1 MAFTK
6 TSANG
11 KAVYQESYT
20 LPASATIGYSTEIDF
35 FSFDPK
41 LANKNV
47 TVVLNASAV
56 SGTNLDISLHGA
68 WEKGGSKVTLVSDA
82 LVADITATGNNVD
95 ILDLNAYPMPYY
107 YIGWTADA
115 DESANTITLT
125 CIVDEDNV
133 SLTGNDVGGDG
144 TTGVGPDPSQWLV

>member
-11 KAVYQESYT
+11 KTVYQETYT
-20 LPASATIGYSTEIDF
+20 LPASATIAYSTEIDF
-35 FSFDPK
+35 LKFDAS

-47 TVVLNASAV
+47 AVILNASAV
-56 SGTNLDISLHGA
+56 SGTNLDISLHGT
-68 WEKGGSKVTLVSDA
+68 WEAGGSKVTLVSDA

-95 ILDLNAYPMPYY
+95 ILDLNTVPMPYY
-107 YIGWTADA
+107 YVGWTADA

-133 SLTGNDVGGDG
+133 GMVSADFGGIG
-144 TTGVGPDPSQWLV
+144 KDPSQ

>member
-11 KAVYQESYT
+11 KTVYQETYT

-35 FSFDPK
+35 LKFDAS

-47 TVVLNASAV
+47 AVILNASAV
-56 SGTNLDISLHGA
+56 SGTNLDISLHGT
-68 WEKGGSKVTLVSDA
+68 WEEGGSKVTLVSDA

-95 ILDLNAYPMPYY
+95 ILDLNTVPMPYY

-125 CIVDEDNV
+125 CIVDDDNIGMV
-133 SLTGNDVGGDG
+133 SGDIG
-144 TTGVGPDPSQWLV
+144 GVGKDPS

>member
-11 KAVYQESYT
+11 KTVYQETYT

-35 FSFDPK
+35 FSFNSE

-56 SGTNLDISLHGA
+56 SGTNLDISLHGT
-68 WEKGGSKVTLVSDA
+68 WEKGGSKVALVSDA

-95 ILDLNAYPMPYY
+95 ILDLNSYPMPYY
-107 YIGWTADA
+107 YVAWTADA

-133 SLTGNDVGGDG
+133 GMVSGDFGGIG
-144 TTGVGPDPSQWLV
+144 ADPS

>member
-11 KAVYQESYT
+11 KTVYQESYT
-20 LPASATIGYSTEIDF
+20 LPASATIGYSAEIDF
-35 FSFDPK
+35 LKFDSS
-41 LANKNV
+41 LANKKV
-47 TVVLNASAV
+47 AIVLNASAV
-56 SGTNLDISLHGA
+56 SGTNLDISLYGT
-68 WEKGGSKVTLVSDA
+68 WEAGGSKVTLVSDA

-115 DESANTITLT
+115 DESANTVTLT

-133 SLTGNDVGGDG
+133 GMVSGDFGGTASTSIG
-144 TTGVGPDPSQWLV
+144 ADPS

>member
-11 KAVYQESYT
+11 KTVYQETYT

-35 FSFDPK
+35 LNFDAS

-47 TVVLNASAV
+47 AVILNASAV
-56 SGTNLDISLHGA
+56 SGTNLDISLHGT
-68 WEKGGSKVTLVSDA
+68 WEAGGSKVTLVSDA

-95 ILDLNAYPMPYY
+95 ILDLNTVPMPYY
-107 YIGWTADA
+107 YVGWTADA

-133 SLTGNDVGGDG
+133 GMVSADFGGIG
-144 TTGVGPDPSQWLV
+144 KDPSQ

>member
-11 KAVYQESYT
+11 KTVYQETYT
-20 LPASATIGYSTEIDF
+20 LPESATIGYSTEIDF
-35 FSFDPK
+35 FSFNSE

-56 SGTNLDISLHGA
+56 SGTNLDISLHGT
-68 WEKGGSKVTLVSDA
+68 WEKGGSKVALVSDA

-95 ILDLNAYPMPYY
+95 ILDLNSYPMPYY
-107 YIGWTADA
+107 YVAWTADA

-133 SLTGNDVGGDG
+133 GMVSGDFGGIG
-144 TTGVGPDPSQWLV
+144 ADPS

>member
-11 KAVYQESYT
+11 KTVYQETYT
-20 LPASATIGYSTEIDF
+20 LPSSATIGYSTEIDF
-35 FSFDPK
+35 FKFDPK
-41 LANKNV
+41 VTNKNV

-56 SGTNLDISLHGA
+56 SGSNLDISLHGT
-68 WEKGGSKVTLVSDA
+68 WEAGGSKVTLVSDA

-95 ILDLNAYPMPYY
+95 ILDLNSYPMPYY
-107 YIGWTADA
+107 YVAWTADA

-133 SLTGNDVGGDG
+133 SMVDGDFGGIG
-144 TTGVGPDPSQWLV
+144 KDPS

>member
-11 KAVYQESYT
+11 KTVYQETYT
-20 LPASATIGYSTEIDF
+20 LPSSATIGYSTEIDF
-35 FSFDPK
+35 FKFDPK
-41 LANKNV
+41 VTNKNV

-56 SGTNLDISLHGA
+56 SGSNLDISLHGT
-68 WEKGGSKVTLVSDA
+68 WEAGGSKVTLVSDA

-95 ILDLNAYPMPYY
+95 ILDLNTVPMPYY
-107 YIGWTADA
+107 YIGWTADG

-133 SLTGNDVGGDG
+133 SMVDGDFG
-144 TTGVGPDPSQWLV
+144 GVGKDPS

>member
-11 KAVYQESYT
+11 KTVYQETYT

-35 FSFDPK
+35 LKFDSS

-47 TVVLNASAV
+47 TVILNASAV
-56 SGTNLDISLHGA
+56 SGTNLDISLHGT
-68 WEKGGSKVTLVSDA
+68 WEAGGSKTTLVDGFI
-82 LVADITATGNNVD
+82 ADITATGNNVD

-107 YIGWTADA
+107 YVGWTADA

-125 CIVDEDNV
+125 CIVDEGNV
-133 SLTGNDVGGDG
+133 SMVDGDFG
-144 TTGVGPDPSQWLV
+144 GVGKDPS

>member
-47 TVVLNASAV
+47 TIVLNASAV

-95 ILDLNAYPMPYY
+95 ILDLNSYPMPYY
-107 YIGWTADA
+107 YVAWTADA

-144 TTGVGPDPSQWLV
+144 TTGVGPDPS

>member
-11 KAVYQESYT
+11 KTVYQESYT

-35 FSFDPK
+35 FKFDPK
-41 LANKNV
+41 VTNKNV

-56 SGTNLDISLHGA
+56 SGTNLDISLHGTWA
-68 WEKGGSKVTLVSDA
+68 AGGSKVTLVSDT
-82 LVADITATGNNVD
+82 LVTDISATGNNVD

-107 YIGWTADA
+107 YIAWTADA

-133 SLTGNDVGGDG
+133 SMVSGDFG
-144 TTGVGPDPSQWLV
+144 GVGADPS

>member
-11 KAVYQESYT
+11 KTVYQEAYT
-20 LPASATIGYSTEIDF
+20 LPSSATLEYSSEIDF
-35 FSFDPK
+35 FSFDSS
-41 LANKNV
+41 LANKKV
-47 TVVLNASAV
+47 AVILNASAV
-56 SGTNLDISLHGA
+56 SGSNLDISLYGT
-68 WEKGGSKVTLVSDA
+68 WEAGGSKVTLVSDT
-82 LVADITATGNNVD
+82 LVTDIAATGNNVD

-133 SLTGNDVGGDG
+133 SMVSGDFGGIG
-144 TTGVGPDPSQWLV
+144 ADPS

>member
-11 KAVYQESYT
+11 KTVYQETYT

-35 FSFDPK
+35 LKFDAS

-47 TVVLNASAV
+47 AVILNASAV
-56 SGTNLDISLHGA
+56 SGTNLDISLHGT
-68 WEKGGSKVTLVSDA
+68 WEAGGSKVTLVSDA

-95 ILDLNAYPMPYY
+95 ILDLNTVPMPYY

-125 CIVDEDNV
+125 CIVDDDNIGMV
-133 SLTGNDVGGDG
+133 SGDIG
-144 TTGVGPDPSQWLV
+144 GVGKDPS

>member
-11 KAVYQESYT
+11 KTVYQETYT

-35 FSFDPK
+35 FKFDSS

-47 TVVLNASAV
+47 AIVLNASAV
-56 SGTNLDISLHGA
+56 SGSNLDISLHGT
-68 WEKGGSKVTLVSDA
+68 WEAGGSKVTLVSDA

-107 YIGWTADA
+107 YIGWTADG

-133 SLTGNDVGGDG
+133 SMVDGDFGGTGK
-144 TTGVGPDPSQWLV
+144 DPS

>member
-11 KAVYQESYT
+11 KTVYQETYT

-35 FSFDPK
+35 LKFDSS

-68 WEKGGSKVTLVSDA
+68 WEPGGSKVTLVADT

-115 DESANTITLT
+115 DESANSITLT

-133 SLTGNDVGGDG
+133 SMVDGDFG
-144 TTGVGPDPSQWLV
+144 GVGKDPS

>member
-11 KAVYQESYT
+11 KTVYQETYT

-41 LANKNV
+41 IANKNV

-56 SGTNLDISLHGA
+56 SGTNLDVSLHGT
-68 WEKGGSKVTLVSDA
+68 WEAGGSKVTLVSDT

-95 ILDLNAYPMPYY
+95 ILDLNTVPMPYY
-107 YIGWTADA
+107 YVGWTADA

-133 SLTGNDVGGDG
+133 GMVSADFGGIG
-144 TTGVGPDPSQWLV
+144 KDPS

>member
-11 KAVYQESYT
+11 KTVYQETYT
-20 LPASATIGYSTEIDF
+20 FPASATIGYSTEIDF
-35 FSFDPK
+35 LKFDAS

-47 TVVLNASAV
+47 AVILNASAV
-56 SGTNLDISLHGA
+56 SGTNLDISLHGT
-68 WEKGGSKVTLVSDA
+68 WEAGGSKVTLVSDA

-95 ILDLNAYPMPYY
+95 ILDLNTVPMPYY
-107 YIGWTADA
+107 YVGWTADA

-133 SLTGNDVGGDG
+133 GMVSADFGGIG
-144 TTGVGPDPSQWLV
+144 KDPS

>member
-11 KAVYQESYT
+11 KTVYQETST
-20 LPASATIGYSTEIDF
+20 LPASATIGYSSEIDF
-35 FSFDPK
+35 FSFDSS
-41 LANKNV
+41 LANKKV
-47 TVVLNASAV
+47 AVILNASAV
-56 SGTNLDISLHGA
+56 SGTNLDISLYGA
-68 WEKGGSKVTLVSDA
+68 WEAGGSKVTLVADT

-133 SLTGNDVGGDG
+133 SMASGDFGGIG
-144 TTGVGPDPSQWLV
+144 ADPS

>member
-11 KAVYQESYT
+11 KAIYQETYT
-20 LPASATIGYSTEIDF
+20 LPSSATICYSTEIDF

-41 LANKNV
+41 IANKNV

-56 SGTNLDISLHGA
+56 SGTNLDVSLHGA
-68 WEKGGSKVTLVSDA
+68 WEAGGSKVTLVSDA

-133 SLTGNDVGGDG
+133 SMASGDFGGLG
-144 TTGVGPDPSQWLV
+144 KDPS

>member
-11 KAVYQESYT
+11 KTVYQETYT

-35 FSFDPK
+35 FKFDPK
-41 LANKNV
+41 VTNKNV

-56 SGTNLDISLHGA
+56 SGTNLDVSLHGT
-68 WEKGGSKVTLVSDA
+68 WEAGGSKVTLVSDA

-133 SLTGNDVGGDG
+133 SMVSGDFGGIG
-144 TTGVGPDPSQWLV
+144 ADPS

>member
-11 KAVYQESYT
+11 KTVYQETYT

-35 FSFDPK
+35 FKFDSS

-47 TVVLNASAV
+47 AVILNASAV

-68 WEKGGSKVTLVSDA
+68 WEAGGSKVTLVSDA

-95 ILDLNAYPMPYY
+95 ILDLNTVPMPYY
-107 YIGWTADA
+107 YIGWRADA

-125 CIVDEDNV
+125 CIVDEDNIDMV
-133 SLTGNDVGGDG
+133 DGDFGGIG
-144 TTGVGPDPSQWLV
+144 KDPS

>member
-11 KAVYQESYT
+11 KTVYQETYT

-35 FSFDPK
+35 LKFDAS

-47 TVVLNASAV
+47 AVILNASAV
-56 SGTNLDISLHGA
+56 SGTNLDISLHGT
-68 WEKGGSKVTLVSDA
+68 WEAGGSKVTLVSDA

-95 ILDLNAYPMPYY
+95 ILDLNTVPMPYY
-107 YIGWTADA
+107 YVGWTADA

-125 CIVDEDNV
+125 CIVDDDNIGMV
-133 SLTGNDVGGDG
+133 SGDIG
-144 TTGVGPDPSQWLV
+144 GVGKDPSQ